1 MESRLASAQ
10 ELPILEDLA
19 RQIWPGTYAHI
30 ISHEQIDFML
40 NWMYSA
46 STLQTQLNEGH
57 EFYILS
63 AQSKDIGFI
72 ALESTN
78 YQNQASL
85 KINKLYVL
93 AAFQGNGAGQLLLQK
108 AKESAQVA
116 GIDQLFLQVN
126 KANSA
131 VQFYLKNGF
140 VIQEEAVFDIG
151 NGFVMDDYVM
161 TFSRW
166 VFCIFVSKNWSMLKI
181 DMHSHILPKT
191 MPNWTQKFGYG
202 KFIHLE
208 PNTDGSANMMQ
219 GGQFFRRI
227 MDNCWDEQLRIEEYK
242 PFRTQVQVVCTIPV
256 MFSYWAKTPDALEL
270 SRFLNDH
277 ISDLVVRYPKNYI
290 GLATIPMQ
298 DPDAAILELERAK
311 AIGLVGIQIG
321 SNIND
326 ENLNEE
332 KFFPIFEACARL
344 GMAVMIHP
352 WQMMGF
358 DSMKKY
364 WLPWLVGM
372 PAETSRAACSLIFG
386 GVLERLPELRV
397 CFSHA
402 GGSFLPTLGRIEHG
416 FNCRP
421 DLVAVDNPNNP
432 RTYLGKF
439 WVDSITHDIDAF
451 EYILKMQGSKRVCL
465 GSDYPFPLG
474 DLEIGQFIEDSQ
486 LSAAVKEDIFCNAT
500 LEWLQLDKSQ
510 FINQ

>member
-1 MESRLASAQ
+1 
-10 ELPILEDLA
+10 
-19 RQIWPGTYAHI
+19 
-30 ISHEQIDFML
+30 
-40 NWMYSA
+40 
-46 STLQTQLNEGH
+46 
-57 EFYILS
+57 
-63 AQSKDIGFI
+63 
-72 ALESTN
+72 
-78 YQNQASL
+78 
-85 KINKLYVL
+85 
-93 AAFQGNGAGQLLLQK
+93 
-108 AKESAQVA
+108 
-116 GIDQLFLQVN
+116 
-126 KANSA
+126 
-131 VQFYLKNGF
+131 
-140 VIQEEAVFDIG
+140 
-151 NGFVMDDYVM
+151 
-161 TFSRW
+161 
-166 VFCIFVSKNWSMLKI
+166 
-181 DMHSHILPKT
+181 MHSHILPKT

-208 PNTDGSANMMQ
+208 PNADGSANMMQ

-227 MDNCWDEQLRIEEYK
+227 VENCWDAQLRIEEYK
-242 PFRTQVQVVCTIPV
+242 PFSTQVQVVCTIPV

-277 ISDLVVRYPKNYI
+277 IADLVARYPQNYI

-344 GMAVMIHP
+344 GMSVMIHP

-421 DLVAVDNPNNP
+421 DLVATDNPHNP

-439 WVDSITHDIDAF
+439 WVDSITHDIDAL

-474 DLEIGQFIEDSQ
+474 DLEIGQFIEDSS
-486 LSAAVKEDIFCNAT
+486 LDLAVKEDIFCNAT
-500 LEWLQLDKSQ
+500 LEWLALDKSQ